1 MPGRCNLD
9 YNKDMWIGD
18 YGPFLPENIPY
29 RDISQE
35 DQVAQLKKQM
45 AQQKRQQLFE
55 EISEIIYDVLSVY
68 PDTPNSKLED
78 DLYMDNI
85 DLVELIIRLEQEYSV
100 PIRDDET
107 NWVNVEDIIKTI
119 ERKI

>member
-1 MPGRCNLD
+1 MPGRCNLY

-35 DQVAQLKKQM
+35 DQVDQLKKQM

-55 EISEIIYDVLSVY
+55 KISEIIYDVLSVY

-107 NWVNVEDIIKTI
+107 NWVCVEDIIKTI
-119 ERKI
+119 ARKI

>member
-9 YNKDMWIGD
+9 YNKDMWIDD

-29 RDISQE
+29 RDISSE

-107 NWVNVEDIIKTI
+107 NWVCVEDIIKTI
-119 ERKI
+119 ARKI

>member
-9 YNKDMWIGD
+9 YNKDMWIDD
-18 YGPFLPENIPY
+18 YEPFLPENIPY
-29 RDISQE
+29 RDISPE

-55 EISEIIYDVLSVY
+55 EISEIIYDILSIY

-107 NWVNVEDIIKTI
+107 NWVCVEDIIKTI
-119 ERKI
+119 ARKI

>member
-9 YNKDMWIGD
+9 YNKDMWIDD
-18 YGPFLPENIPY
+18 YGPFLSENIPY
-29 RDISQE
+29 RDISPE

-45 AQQKRQQLFE
+45 SQQKRQQLFE

-107 NWVNVEDIIKTI
+107 NWVCVEDIIKTI
-119 ERKI
+119 ARKI

>member
-1 MPGRCNLD
+1 MPGRCNLY
-9 YNKDMWIGD
+9 YNKDMWIDD

-29 RDISQE
+29 RDISPE

-107 NWVNVEDIIKTI
+107 NWVCVEDIIKTI
-119 ERKI
+119 ARKI

>member
-9 YNKDMWIGD
+9 YNKDMWIDD
-18 YGPFLPENIPY
+18 YESFLPENIPY
-29 RDISQE
+29 RDISPE

-107 NWVNVEDIIKTI
+107 NWVCVEDIIKTI
-119 ERKI
+119 ARKI

>member
-1 MPGRCNLD
+1 
-9 YNKDMWIGD
+9 MWIDD

-29 RDISQE
+29 RDISPE

-68 PDTPNSKLED
+68 PDTTNSKMED

>member
-1 MPGRCNLD
+1 
-9 YNKDMWIGD
+9 
-18 YGPFLPENIPY
+18 
-29 RDISQE
+29 
-35 DQVAQLKKQM
+35 M

-85 DLVELIIRLEQEYSV
+85 DLVELIIRLEQEYCV

-107 NWVNVEDIIKTI
+107 NWVCVEDIIKTI
-119 ERKI
+119 ARKI

>member
-35 DQVAQLKKQM
+35 DQVAQLKKQR

>member
-9 YNKDMWIGD
+9 YNKDMWIDD
-18 YGPFLPENIPY
+18 YGPFLPENITY
-29 RDISQE
+29 RDISPE
-35 DQVAQLKKQM
+35 DKVAQLKKQM
-45 AQQKRQQLFE
+45 AQQKKQQLFE
-55 EISEIIYDVLSVY
+55 EISEIIYDILSIY

-78 DLYMDNI
+78 DLYMDDI

-107 NWVNVEDIIKTI
+107 NWVCVEDIIKTI

>member
-9 YNKDMWIGD
+9 YNKDMWIDD
-18 YGPFLPENIPY
+18 YGPFLLENIPY
-29 RDISQE
+29 RDISPE
-35 DQVAQLKKQM
+35 NQVAQLKKQM